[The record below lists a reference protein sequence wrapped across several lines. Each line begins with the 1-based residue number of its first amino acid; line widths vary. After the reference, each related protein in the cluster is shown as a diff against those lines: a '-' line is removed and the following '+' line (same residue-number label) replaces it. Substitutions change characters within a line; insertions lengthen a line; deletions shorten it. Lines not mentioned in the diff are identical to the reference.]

1 MAVETPIEDLAKI
14 LGDNNTLVHKWGT
27 QLLALADYSTPM
39 PGKFFD
45 TATGKPLTLPE
56 GFKILGYITTDGQQS
71 SRSIESS
78 DTNMVQDLEPV
89 RTDMTG
95 RTRTLHVNFG
105 ESNAWVKGL
114 AHGKPVSAWPS
125 AKDADWEYTDGE
137 VTDMPYYRLLTIAQD
152 GVGDDATYRIQAGYR
167 VKVTDQGDQ
176 TLNRSDVEVEDTT
189 FGFYKDPASGKTFT
203 EAQSK
208 AKKSGQMSAA
218 TDKPTKG
225 GSE

>member
-14 LGDNNTLVHKWGT
+14 LDDNNTLVHKWGT

-39 PGKFFD
+39 PAKFFD

-95 RTRTLHVNFG
+95 RTRTMHVNFG
-105 ESNAWVKGL
+105 ESNAWVKGV
-114 AHGKPVSAWPS
+114 AHGKPVSAWPA

-137 VTDMPYYRLLTIAQD
+137 VTDMPYYRLISIAQD
-152 GVGDDATYRIQAGYR
+152 GVGDDATYRILAGYR

-208 AKKSGQMSAA
+208 AKKAAGRSAA
-218 TDKPTKG
+218 PAKTN
-225 GSE
+225 

>member
-1 MAVETPIEDLAKI
+1 MADTPIEDLAKI
-14 LGDNNTLVHKWGT
+14 LDDNNKLVHKWGT

-39 PGKFFD
+39 PSKFFD
-45 TATGKPLTLPE
+45 TTTGKPLTLPE
-56 GFKILGYITTDGQQS
+56 GFKILGYITTDGQQI

-95 RTRTLHVNFG
+95 RTRTMHVNFG
-105 ESNAWVKGL
+105 ESNAWVKGV

-125 AKDADWEYTDGE
+125 DKDADWEYTDGE

-152 GVGDDATYRIQAGYR
+152 GVGDAATYRILAGYR

-189 FGFYKDPASGKTFT
+189 FGFYKDPDSGKTFT

-208 AKKSGQMSAA
+208 AKKVGV
-218 TDKPTKG
+218 
-225 GSE
+225 

>member
-39 PGKFFD
+39 PAKFFD

-114 AHGKPVSAWPS
+114 AHGKPVSAWPA

-208 AKKSGQMSAA
+208 AKKAVGHSVSPAK
-218 TDKPTKG
+218 TN
-225 GSE
+225 

>member
-1 MAVETPIEDLAKI
+1 MADTPIVDLAKI
-14 LGDNNTLVHKWGT
+14 LDDNNKLVHKWGT

-39 PGKFFD
+39 PEKFFD
-45 TATGKPLTLPE
+45 TATGKPLTLPA
-56 GFKILGYITTDGQQS
+56 GFKILGYITTDGQQM

-95 RTRTLHVNFG
+95 RARTMHVSFG

-125 AKDADWEYTDGE
+125 DKDADWEYTDGE
-137 VTDMPYYRLLTIAQD
+137 VTDMPYYRLLSIAQD
-152 GVGDDATYRIQAGYR
+152 GVGDEATYRIQAGYR

-189 FGFYKDPASGKTFT
+189 FGFYKDPDSGKTFT

-208 AKKSGQMSAA
+208 AKA
-218 TDKPTKG
+218 
-225 GSE
+225 

>member
-1 MAVETPIEDLAKI
+1 MADTPIDDLAKI
-14 LGDNNTLVHKWGT
+14 LDDDNTLVHKWGT
-27 QLLALADYSTPM
+27 QLLAIADYSTPM
-39 PGKFFD
+39 PDKFFD
-45 TATGKPLTLPE
+45 TITGKPLTLPA

-114 AHGKPVSAWPS
+114 AHGKPVSAWP
-125 AKDADWEYTDGE
+125 ADKDADWEYTDGE

-167 VKVTDQGDQ
+167 CKVTDQGDQ
-176 TLNRSDVEVEDTT
+176 TLNRSDSEVEDTT
-189 FGFYKDPASGKTFT
+189 FGFYKDPESGKTFT

-208 AKKSGQMSAA
+208 AKKAAGRSAA
-218 TDKPTKG
+218 PAKTN
-225 GSE
+225 

>member
-1 MAVETPIEDLAKI
+1 MADTPIVDLAKI
-14 LGDNNTLVHKWGT
+14 LDDNNKLVHKWGT
-27 QLLALADYSTPM
+27 QLLAIADYSTPM
-39 PGKFFD
+39 PEKFFD
-45 TATGKPLTLPE
+45 TTTG
-56 GFKILGYITTDGQQS
+56 KILGYITTDGQQM

-125 AKDADWEYTDGE
+125 DKDADWEYTDGE

-152 GVGDDATYRIQAGYR
+152 GVGGDATYRIQAGYR

-189 FGFYKDPASGKTFT
+189 FGFYKDPDSGKTFT

-208 AKKSGQMSAA
+208 AKA
-218 TDKPTKG
+218 
-225 GSE
+225 